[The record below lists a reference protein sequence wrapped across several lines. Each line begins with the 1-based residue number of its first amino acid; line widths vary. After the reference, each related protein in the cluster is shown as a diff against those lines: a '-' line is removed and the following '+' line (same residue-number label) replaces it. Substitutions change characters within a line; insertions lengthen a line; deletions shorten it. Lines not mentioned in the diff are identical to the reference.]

1 MNSLYCVRMHVSNKN
16 RAINGSENIY
26 EKVRLEIYSKCV
38 KMVIEYTYILKGI
51 IKMKN
56 NEIRKSFKIT
66 KELNDMLQEAVRVT
80 GTTET
85 SLIKVALFEYLKGI
99 KL

>member
-1 MNSLYCVRMHVSNKN
+1 
-16 RAINGSENIY
+16 
-26 EKVRLEIYSKCV
+26 
-38 KMVIEYTYILKGI
+38 MVIECLIIFKGI
-51 IKMKN
+51 PIMNK
-56 NEIRKSFKIT
+56 NEIKKHIKIT

-99 KL
+99 KLWVTYKIELMMRLITLY

>member
-1 MNSLYCVRMHVSNKN
+1 
-16 RAINGSENIY
+16 
-26 EKVRLEIYSKCV
+26 
-38 KMVIEYTYILKGI
+38 MVIDYIIILKGI
-51 IKMKN
+51 IKMNN

-66 KELNDMLQEAVRVT
+66 KVLNDLLQYAIKIT

>member
-1 MNSLYCVRMHVSNKN
+1 MLECVIMIIEV
-16 RAINGSENIY
+16 IIIY
-26 EKVRLEIYSKCV
+26 I
-38 KMVIEYTYILKGI
+38 GI
-51 IKMKN
+51 IKMN
-56 NEIRKSFKIT
+56 NNGIRKSFKIT
-66 KELNDMLQEAVRVT
+66 KELNDMLQEAVKIT

>member
-1 MNSLYCVRMHVSNKN
+1 M
-16 RAINGSENIY
+16 G
-26 EKVRLEIYSKCV
+26 
-38 KMVIEYTYILKGI
+38 IEYMIICKGI
-51 IKMKN
+51 PKMDS
-56 NEIRKSFKIT
+56 NEVKKHFKIT
-66 KELNDMLQEAVRVT
+66 KELNEMLQYAIKIT

>member
-1 MNSLYCVRMHVSNKN
+1 MIIRY
-16 RAINGSENIY
+16 II
-26 EKVRLEIYSKCV
+26 
-38 KMVIEYTYILKGI
+38 ILKGI
-51 IKMKN
+51 IKMNN

-66 KELNDMLQEAVRVT
+66 KELNEMLQQAVKIT

>member
-1 MNSLYCVRMHVSNKN
+1 MIIDY
-16 RAINGSENIY
+16 II
-26 EKVRLEIYSKCV
+26 
-38 KMVIEYTYILKGI
+38 ILKGI
-51 IKMKN
+51 IKMNN

-66 KELNDMLQEAVRVT
+66 KELNDLLQYAIKIT